1 MCYFSKTSNIF
12 YNIFFFLYNK
22 SDLFRQSL
30 PLWNILSMTIGFGAY
45 EYQLVSI
52 CDNDKIIINIIF
64 LFSTIDP
71 ISNVDNHYV
80 YVIISWTAIC
90 FGV

>member
-12 YNIFFFLYNK
+12 YNIFFVLYNK

-30 PLWNILSMTIGFGAY
+30 PVRNILSMTIGFGAY

-64 LFSTIDP
+64 YSLRLIQSLMLT
-71 ISNVDNHYV
+71 
-80 YVIISWTAIC
+80 VIM
-90 FGV
+90 FM